1 MDAEDFE
8 ETFVSQ
14 YDDAIEY
21 QQDEEDTDPELSHL
35 PNAHASERPN
45 TNSRGCIR
53 RPEDVARLRTA
64 AAELCLYAESEMV
77 MEDLIQRLDSMV
89 EIEREMSAA
98 HSIKQRTLA
107 GLATNLVGFLDAV
120 KDGRV
125 ATGES
130 PHFVGHQLMW
140 ANWLLE
146 CVEANIYHLPN
157 ESCGCLGVFD

>member
-1 MDAEDFE
+1 M
-8 ETFVSQ
+8 
-14 YDDAIEY
+14 I
-21 QQDEEDTDPELSHL
+21 
-35 PNAHASERPN
+35 
-45 TNSRGCIR
+45 
-53 RPEDVARLRTA
+53 
-64 AAELCLYAESEMV
+64 

-89 EIEREMSAA
+89 EIGREMSVA
-98 HSIKQRTLA
+98 HSTKQRTLTE
-107 GLATNLVGFLDAV
+107 LATNLVGFLDAV
-120 KDGRV
+120 KGGRV